1 MNKFLNKNLKLCRMV
16 RRHQSA
22 VRRGARPRPA
32 RAAAHDRRVSS
43 LDLVRSSVIYG
54 AIVVN
59 NNHLDHAFAAVI
71 AISDCYL
78 CLGL

>member
-1 MNKFLNKNLKLCRMV
+1 MSHGAPLPIG
-16 RRHQSA
+16 SA
-22 VRRGARPRPA
+22 A
-32 RAAAHDRRVSS
+32 RAAAASSGGGGRRVSS

-59 NNHLDHAFAAVI
+59 NNHLDHAFAAVM